1 MMSPATESQAGQ
13 QPARRGQ
20 TLVEFALTLP
30 ILLMLMF
37 GVIEF
42 ARIFQA
48 WITLQNAARTA
59 ARYAVTGQWDENIL
73 AEAMGYTF
81 PEGLSVEQRR
91 QAVLDTLMPCTEGV
105 DEAFQRHW
113 GYDCQPGAVE
123 DQWLRADVAR
133 IPSIVDRARIGAS
146 GLGLAEGDH
155 YVGLEYPD
163 EYDLHTGT
171 VTDTERGWFHVWICS
186 SRPGVYS
193 DTAARYKPSEDR
205 SARLCQVQEPGMEG
219 VNQYDPGGPGDA
231 VEIVVF
237 FNHPLITPLGLM
249 DYIQLQAR
257 RVMINEAFRSTR
269 VINIPPALALPTFTP
284 SNTPVPSHTPTPTS
298 SPTITDTPTPSPSAT
313 STATVTPTPSPDC
326 ALVTLDS
333 ARLVDNA
340 LEVRINNANPYS
352 PLFVSRVEVQWA
364 KHPDFSGMY
373 TSAMRVAT
381 RTHFWYGPDYE
392 PPTIADNTNAID
404 PRWDDD
410 APDYFIRRFDANTI
424 TPLRVEFANGPDRL
438 ADYFVPG
445 VFDGTRIYLGTTW
458 GGVGFDP
465 VNDCLVELTGYP
477 TPTPS
482 STATETPPGFELTN
496 TATFTPTPVC
506 TNYEVRFIGFETNGV
521 VHFTLR
527 NTDIAVAYITGFSI
541 NWNTYNRT
549 LPPISLDFVSVGGVG
564 AFDPAAVKIWDPP
577 DNVTTRPAVG
587 VSGGAGWL
595 VDPVIQPGR
604 TLDIWF
610 DFDGTSDRLDQIGYR
625 DYDFNDTTFVVN
637 FVCYGEGI
645 DVPTPAPTLTPSA
658 TRTPT
663 ITLTPSMTRTP
674 TITLTPSKT
683 NTPTYTYTPGPATAT
698 HTPTHTYTPT
708 RTYTPTPT
716 NTTIIVS
723 LEPE

>member
-1 MMSPATESQAGQ
+1 MMSPATESQAVQ
-13 QPARRGQ
+13 QRGRRGQ

-48 WITLQNAARTA
+48 WITLQNAARAA

-81 PEGLSVEQRR
+81 PEGLSVEDRR
-91 QAVLDTLMPCTEGV
+91 WAVLNSLMPCTEGA

-113 GYDCQPGAVE
+113 GYDCQPGSVE

-133 IPSIVDRARIGAS
+133 IPSIVDRARVGAS
-146 GLGLAEGDH
+146 GLALKDGDH
-155 YVGLEYPD
+155 YVGLQYPEED
-163 EYDLHTGT
+163 DLSTGT
-171 VTDTERGWFHVWICS
+171 VTDSERGWFHVWICS

-193 DTAARYKPSEDR
+193 DTAARYQPSEDR

-219 VNQYDPGGPGDA
+219 VNQYDSGGPGDA

-237 FNHPLITPLGLM
+237 FNHPLITPLGLV

-284 SNTPVPSHTPTPTS
+284 SNTPVPSDTPTPTS
-298 SPTITDTPTPSPSAT
+298 SPTITDTPTSTPT
-313 STATVTPTPSPDC
+313 ETTTATVTSTPSPDC

-333 ARLVDNA
+333 VRLVDNA
-340 LEVRINNANPYS
+340 LEVRINNANQYG
-352 PLFVSRVEVQWA
+352 PLFISRVELQWG
-364 KHPDFSGMY
+364 KHADYSGMY

-381 RTHFWYGPDYE
+381 RTHFWHGMDLT
-392 PPTIADNTNAID
+392 PPTIVDNTD
-404 PRWDDD
+404 PGWDDD

-424 TPLRVEFANGPDRL
+424 TPLRIEFLNGPTRL

-445 VFDGTRIYLGTTW
+445 AFDGTSIYLGTTW
-458 GGVGFDP
+458 GGIGFDP

-477 TPTPS
+477 TPTPT

-521 VHFTLR
+521 VHFTVR

-549 LPPISLDFVSVGGVG
+549 LDPISLDFVSVGGPD
-564 AFDPAAVKIWDPP
+564 AFDPTAIKIWDPV

-610 DFDGTSDRLDQIGYR
+610 DFDGTSDPLNQIGYR
-625 DYDFNDTTFVVN
+625 DSDFNDTTFVIN

-645 DVPTPAPTLTPSA
+645 NVSTPAPTLTPSI

-663 ITLTPSMTRTP
+663 ITLTPSKTLTP
-674 TITLTPSKT
+674 TNTLTPSKT

-698 HTPTHTYTPT
+698 FTPSNTPTFTFTPVLTPT
-708 RTYTPTPT
+708 FTPTIDT
-716 NTTIIVS
+716 GGF
-723 LEPE
+723 E